1 MSSNISGRQETM
13 THGLLVSGIKE
24 TVLTLVNLYPDNAW
38 LISSLCRKIF
48 TGQEIRDSHK
58 RALRD
63 ILSKQQLPNGWI
75 YHPLRYQ
82 ELDGILYNM
91 NSEVSRKES
100 DRFLLGST
108 HQRKYNQLLKE
119 EVDLEPKSHEPM
131 ATYDLD
137 RNNVRITENNST
149 TPIKDRDQ
157 KSTYLDKFDSLLRKI
172 DDI

>member
-1 MSSNISGRQETM
+1 MSSTTPDRQETM
-13 THGLLVSGIKE
+13 THGLRTDSIKE
-24 TVLTLVNLYPDNAW
+24 TMLMLIEAYPDNAW
-38 LISSLCRKIF
+38 LVSILCRKIF

-63 ILSKQQLPNGWI
+63 ILSQLKLPKNWI

-91 NSEVSRKES
+91 NSEKSRKLS

-108 HQRKYNQLLKE
+108 HHRKYNQLLKE
-119 EVDLEPKSHEPM
+119 EIDLERKTFEST
-131 ATYDLD
+131 AKYDLD
-137 RNNVRITENNST
+137 HNHVRETDSNST
-149 TPIKDRDQ
+149 SQKKNRDQ
-157 KSTYLDKFDSLLRKI
+157 KSISLEKVDSLLKKI

>member
-24 TVLTLVNLYPDNAW
+24 TVLMLVEAYPDKAW

-91 NSEVSRKES
+91 NSMESRNQS
-100 DRFLLGST
+100 DRFVLEST
-108 HQRKYNQLLKE
+108 HQTKYNQLLKE
-119 EVDLEPKSHEPM
+119 EIDLERKSHEPTV
-131 ATYDLD
+131 TYDLD
-137 RNNVRITENNST
+137 HKNVREKEDNST
-149 TPIKDRDQ
+149 TSTKDRDQ
-157 KSTYLDKFDSLLRKI
+157 KSISLEKVSSLLKKI

>member
-1 MSSNISGRQETM
+1 MSSIATSHQKST
-13 THGLLVSGIKE
+13 THGLLVGDIKE
-24 TVLTLVNLYPDNAW
+24 AVLMLVKAYPNQAW

-63 ILSKQQLPNGWI
+63 ILSQQQLPNGWI

-91 NSEVSRKES
+91 NSEESRKES

-137 RNNVRITENNST
+137 RNHVRITENNST

>member
-1 MSSNISGRQETM
+1 MSSNVSGRQETM

-24 TVLTLVNLYPDNAW
+24 TVLMLVEAYPDKAW

-91 NSEVSRKES
+91 NSMESRKQS

-108 HQRKYNQLLKE
+108 HQTKYNQLLKE
-119 EVDLEPKSHEPM
+119 ELDLERNPHEPT
-131 ATYDLD
+131 ATYDFD
-137 RNNVRITENNST
+137 HNNVRETEDSST
-149 TPIKDRDQ
+149 TLTKDRDH
-157 KSTYLDKFDSLLRKI
+157 KSISLEKVDSLLKKI